1 MSRDEKLNYQ
11 YYRKELFKNFHL
23 NEFINDIEDFWL
35 FVKKYESV
43 QQKAKQL
50 DKKIDHDA
58 LHKSLIE
65 KLNLSE
71 EEKKRLQIPLERKHS
86 SSLSFEKLK
95 NFQTILFS
103 YLDFKKKEKESLLLK
118 IKEIQNNLPVSQF
131 RDEIVNSVKEN
142 RVTIIAGDTGCGKS
156 TQVPRFLLESGFNR
170 IACTQPRRIACIS
183 LAKRVAYETQNKFG
197 EKVGYQIRFERKKNR
212 ETSILFITEGLLLRQ
227 VGEDGLLADYDVIV
241 LDEIH
246 ERHLQ
251 GDLLLGVLKCLLYQ
265 RKDLNVVLM
274 SATINLN
281 LFATYFSDDIS
292 TKVIEVPGRLHPI
305 KVQYMPIPSHEVL
318 EQNKKFSAEPYIR
331 IMQLIDSKYPSNER
345 GDLLMF
351 VSGFSEINAII
362 DAGTQYNEK
371 AKKWII
377 LPLHSSLSIAEQDK
391 VFDYAPE
398 GMRKC
403 VVSTNIAETS
413 VTIDGIRFVVDSGFA
428 KEMSYDPQCK
438 LQRLKEMWISKA
450 SAEQRKG
457 RAGRTGPGSCYRLYT
472 EADYAAMADFTPPEI
487 HRVPLDSLLLQM
499 IAIGLPDARKFPFI
513 EPPPIDYLENTIHAL
528 KQHGALTEDEK
539 ITSRGSLL
547 SRLPVDI
554 PIGKMLLSG
563 TMFHQIEPAL
573 SLAAALS
580 VQTPYTNKAYRDSE
594 AQTLLNDI
602 ESDHGDPITLLN
614 LFKEWLEVKGVS
626 RKTNVSSKQW
636 CRRRGLE
643 EQRFYEMTKIR
654 DQFKQLLRDCSMI
667 SDENQFTEENSS
679 AERALRHGEVKLLK
693 SLKRKHDKDEE
704 QKRRKILRVDSWTIE
719 PTEDAN
725 GNANPSDIR
734 DIDFRLSNNHT
745 QLQHLIT
752 GSTACSFKDLTIL
765 KIILCSGLYPQIAI
779 ADEYNHHKGIN
790 DQLFH
795 TQSKP
800 FVFLHPMSYFGNH
813 PESLHLSDSDIVQH
827 PQFNSKAP
835 LSSRHQILFY
845 MSLLETNKPYLV
857 NTLRMPAAQ
866 SLLLFCNQMH
876 TNGNFSKVVC
886 DSWIEITFAECSLG
900 ERLIIEAI
908 KLRSI
913 WDQLTTSK
921 LQGESSYNKLENSL
935 SEGLLRFMNFSVDY
949 SIRRL
954 LMADLKTL
962 YVGEGYNC
970 YTGVNPFLT
979 EFSLSADVRI
989 GGTLLTPY
997 LTYDCLNSSQPVE
1010 DWQCLDCGLYAPL
1023 NTLQKHQHL
1032 TDHGGSQSN
1041 KDDDKN
1047 NEITSR
1053 KPNSLKYFC
1062 DKCDKDYH
1070 FTPVEILKHKKT
1082 HLINN

>member
-1 MSRDEKLNYQ
+1 SRDDKFSYQ
-11 YYRKELFKNFHL
+11 TYRKDFIKIFNL
-23 NEFINDIEDFWL
+23 NEFINDFDDFWL
-35 FVKKYESV
+35 FLKKYESV
-43 QQKAKQL
+43 QQRAKKL
-50 DKKIDHDA
+50 DKKIDHDS

-65 KLNLSE
+65 KLSFS
-71 EEKKRLQIPLERKHS
+71 EEKKNQLQIPLKKSIGNFSIER
-86 SSLSFEKLK
+86 LK

-103 YLDFKKKEKESLLLK
+103 YLDFKKNEKESQLRK
-118 IKEIQNNLPVSQF
+118 IKEFQENLPVAQF
-131 RDEIVNSVKEN
+131 RDEIVISVGEN

-156 TQVPRFLLESGFNR
+156 TQVPRYLLESGYSK

-197 EKVGYQIRFERKKNR
+197 EKVGYQIRFEKKRNR
-212 ETSILFITEGLLLRQ
+212 DTNILFITEGLLLRQ

-265 RKDLNVVLM
+265 RKELNIVLM

-305 KVQYMPIPSHEVL
+305 REQYMPIPAQDL
-318 EQNKKFSAEPYIR
+318 RKDNKFTAEPYIR
-331 IMQLIDSKYPSNER
+331 IMRLIDCKYPSNER
-345 GDLLMF
+345 GDLLIF

-362 DAGTQYNEK
+362 DAAMQYNEK
-371 AKKWII
+371 LKKWII

-413 VTIDGIRFVVDSGFA
+413 VTIDGIRFVIDSGFA
-428 KEMSYDPQCK
+428 KEMSYDPLCK

-457 RAGRTGPGSCYRLYT
+457 RAGRTGPGNCYRLYS
-472 EADYAAMADFTPPEI
+472 EDDFAAMADFTPPEI
-487 HRVPLDSLLLQM
+487 HRVPLDTLLLQM

-513 EPPPIDYLENTIHAL
+513 ESPPTDYLENTIQAL

-539 ITSRGSLL
+539 VTSRGSLL

-563 TMFHQIEPAL
+563 TMFHQVEPAL

-580 VQTPYTNKAYRDSE
+580 VQTPYTNKAYRDTE
-594 AQTLLNDI
+594 AQTLLRDI

-614 LFKEWLEVKGVS
+614 LFREWLEVKGVS
-626 RKTNVSSKQW
+626 RKGNMNSKHW

-643 EQRFYEMTKIR
+643 EQRFYEMAKIR
-654 DQFKQLLRDCSMI
+654 AQFKQLLQDCAMMP
-667 SDENQFTEENSS
+667 EENDNIESSSS
-679 AERALRHGEVKLLK
+679 AERALRNGEIKLLK
-693 SLKRKHDKDEE
+693 SLKRQHDKEE
-704 QKRRKILRVDSWTIE
+704 ESKKRKILRLETWTIE
-719 PTEDAN
+719 S
-725 GNANPSDIR
+725 SDETVVSGPADVR
-734 DIDFRLSNNHT
+734 DIDFRLTNNHA
-745 QLQHLIT
+745 QLQNLII
-752 GSTACSFKDLTIL
+752 GSTACSYKDLTVL

-779 ADEYNHHKGIN
+779 ADEYNHHKGVN
-790 DQLFH
+790 EQLFH

-813 PESLHLSDSDIVQH
+813 AETLHLSSADIIQH
-827 PQFNSKAP
+827 PQFSSKAP

-857 NTLRMPAAQ
+857 NTIRMPAAQ
-866 SLLLFCNQMH
+866 TLILFCNQLH
-876 TNGNFSKVVC
+876 TNFNFARIVC
-886 DSWIEITFAECSLG
+886 DSWIEITFAECELG
-900 ERLIIEAI
+900 ERILLEAI
-908 KLRSI
+908 KLRSL
-913 WDQLTTSK
+913 WDQLTTAK
-921 LQGESSYNKLENSL
+921 LQGEISTNKLENRL
-935 SEGLLRFMNFSVDY
+935 SEGLLRLMNFNVDY

-954 LMADLKTL
+954 LMADLKNL
-962 YVGEGYNC
+962 YIGKGYNNYC
-970 YTGVNPFLT
+970 GSNPFLP
-979 EFSLSADVRI
+979 EFTLIPDNTH
-989 GGTLLTPY
+989 GGTLVTSY
-997 LTYDCLNSSQPVE
+997 LTYDCLISSNILE
-1010 DWQCLDCGLYAPL
+1010 DWQCPDCELVAPL
-1023 NTLQKHQHL
+1023 NSLQKHQHFAEHQ
-1032 TDHGGSQSN
+1032 DSEDI
-1041 KDDDKN
+1041 KDDVREET
-1047 NEITSR
+1047 EILS
-1053 KPNSLKYFC
+1053 KPNSMNYFC
-1062 DKCDKDYH
+1062 ELCDKHYQ
-1070 FTPVEILKHKKT
+1070 FTPIEILKHKKT
-1082 HLINN
+1082 HQ